1 MNEFQNL
8 KKLLAVLF
16 FLNLLYCPLSGQ
28 NTAVDSIEAVIAHP
42 PNDTTL
48 VNAWLGLDNLIYM
61 SDPKQDEEL
70 NKKIAE
76 FSGKKLK
83 TGKQKDLLAF
93 YKSKQ
98 LISFNNLG
106 IINMYRSDNAAA
118 KEYFT
123 AAIRLANELE
133 NKEKLSAAYNN
144 LGVLYYR
151 QGDYPRSIEYYTK
164 GFGIMESANN
174 YKAMAG
180 ALNNIAN
187 IYKEMGDT
195 AKALSMYI
203 KALASGK
210 KGDAKNWQAVSL
222 SSMAEIYENRGK
234 PDSAEILFQSALKL
248 DTEIGNRQ
256 GIASQLA
263 NLGKISLQK
272 GDLADA
278 KQKADSALSIFKAI
292 NDQRAA
298 GLTLSIY
305 GEYYLKKND
314 VPNAIKYNEQA
325 LDLLM
330 SIGQIQEAE
339 KIAWTLYTLYKT
351 KPDYKKSLEAREL
364 YDELHDSLQS
374 EKNTKAVI
382 RQEYKYEYEKQAA
395 LNDIK
400 QKAELEKRD
409 AELKIKRQVQLTLFT
424 GLLLTLI
431 FSIFIY
437 NRFKISRRQNII
449 IEKQKHEVELR
460 QLEAEAQKA
469 LVEEK
474 NREIVDSINY
484 AKRLQQAILPP
495 PKMIKEILPESFI
508 LYKPKA
514 IVAGDFYWIE
524 KKDNHIL
531 FAAADCTG
539 HGVPGAMVS
548 VICNNALNRS
558 LREYGYTEPGKILD
572 KTRDIV
578 IQEFEKS
585 EDEVKDGMDIS
596 LCSIENNIL
605 QWAGANNPLWI
616 FRKGEMI
623 EYKPNK
629 QPIGKYSN
637 QLNFDTH
644 KIELIKGDT
653 IYLFTDGFADQFGG
667 EKGKKFKAANLKNL
681 LLSIQDKN
689 MLSQKDIIDG
699 VFEDWKGKYEQV
711 DDVCLIGVRI

>member
-1 MNEFQNL
+1 M
-8 KKLLAVLF
+8 KKLLAVFF
-16 FLNLLYCPLSGQ
+16 FLGFLYGPLSGQ
-28 NTAVDSIEAVIAHP
+28 KNPVDSIKSVIAHP
-42 PNDTTL
+42 PNDTAL

-61 SDPKQDEEL
+61 SDPAQDEEL
-70 NKKIAE
+70 NKKISE
-76 FSGKKLK
+76 FSEKKLK
-83 TGKQKDLLAF
+83 TEKQKDLIRF

-98 LISFNNLG
+98 LISYNNLG
-106 IINMYRSDNAAA
+106 IINMYRSDNAVA

-123 AAIRLANELE
+123 VAVRLANELQ
-133 NKEKLSAAYNN
+133 NKEKIAATFNN

-151 QGDYPRSIEYYTK
+151 QGDYSRSIEYYSK
-164 GFGIMESANN
+164 GLSIMESANN

-187 IYKEMGDT
+187 IYREIGDT
-195 AKALSMYI
+195 AKALTMYMRG
-203 KALASGK
+203 LSTGK

-222 SSMAEIYENRGK
+222 SSIGEIYASQEK
-234 PDSAEILFQSALKL
+234 QDSAELLFKEALEL
-248 DTEIGNRQ
+248 DKSIGNKQ
-256 GIASQLA
+256 GVASQLA
-263 NLGKISLQK
+263 NLSKISLKK
-272 GDLADA
+272 GNFDDA
-278 KQKADSALSIFKAI
+278 KQKADSALMLFK
-292 NDQRAA
+292 DVHDLRAT
-298 GLTLSIY
+298 GVTLGML
-305 GEYYLKKND
+305 GEYYYKKKD
-314 VPNAIKYNEQA
+314 ISNAIISDQQA

-339 KIAWTLYTLYKT
+339 SVAGSLYSLYKM
-351 KPDYKKSLEAREL
+351 KPDYKKALESKEI
-364 YDELHDSLQS
+364 YDQLHDSLQN

-382 RQEYKYEYEKQAA
+382 RQEYKYEYEKQTA
-395 LNDIK
+395 LDSIK
-400 QKAELEKRD
+400 HEVEIGKKD
-409 AELKIKRQVQLTLFT
+409 AELKVKRQVQLTLFA

-437 NRFKISRRQNII
+437 NRFKISKQQNVI
-449 IEKQKHEVELR
+449 IEKQKSQVE
-460 QLEAEAQKA
+460 QKHLEAEAQRA

-495 PKMIKEILPESFI
+495 MKLVKEFLPESFI
-508 LYKPKA
+508 IYKPKA

-524 KKDNHIL
+524 RKNNHIL

-572 KTRDIV
+572 KTREIV

-596 LCSIENNIL
+596 LCSIENNTL
-605 QWAGANNPLWI
+605 RWAGANNPLWI

-629 QPIGKYSN
+629 QPIGKYAS

-644 KIELIKGDT
+644 EIALVKGDT
-653 IYLFTDGFADQFGG
+653 IYIFTDGFADQFGG
-667 EKGKKFKAANLKNL
+667 EKGKKFKASNLKTL
-681 LLSIQDKN
+681 LLSIQDKD
-689 MLSQKDIIDG
+689 MRAQKEIIDN
-699 VFEDWKGKYEQV
+699 VFETWKGKYEQV